1 MSSFNKLANL
11 HNVFFKK
18 AGPPIGNTKGSDN
31 RPPAPPRP
39 IGLPKGSDERPPS
52 GMPIGLSKKG
62 PEEGP
67 AESPRTPKMMPKKGP
82 EEGPADPRR
91 PQIPGLQKGNR
102 EDWDKNQRSNFTA
115 KSTGR
120 EPTQVEL
127 RHIMPHSGF
136 KLDPK
141 EPAWKSD
148 REIKAVRFGSDEPKR
163 TALNTAHT
171 PAPYSSPPDDPELAY
186 QSRLKQEFDDYT
198 FANPFGERDLKSNRI
213 FMNNRLGGILRAEG
227 QRPEGQRPNGPG
239 SDIRPPSEIEQ
250 RFTLPGHLKR
260 PPFDK
265 KDPTYGLE

>member
-11 HNVFFKK
+11 HRVFFKK

-52 GMPIGLSKKG
+52 KMPIRLSKKG

-102 EDWDKNQRSNFTA
+102 EDWDKNQRSNPTA
-115 KSTGR
+115 ESTGR

-148 REIKAVRFGSDEPKR
+148 AGKLPVQFGSDEPKR

-171 PAPYSSPPDDPELAY
+171 PEPYVPPPDDHMRAY
-186 QSRLKQEFDDYT
+186 QSNSEQKYDNHI
-198 FANPFGERDLKSNRI
+198 FANPFGNPVEGSNRV
-213 FMNNRLGGILRAEG
+213 FMSQEAL
-227 QRPEGQRPNGPG
+227 RPNGFG
-239 SDIRPPSEIEQ
+239 SNWLPPSEIKQ
-250 RFTLPGHLKR
+250 KMTLPIHLRR

>member
-1 MSSFNKLANL
+1 MRNFNKLANL
-11 HNVFFKK
+11 HRVFFKR
-18 AGPPIGNTKGSDN
+18 ADRFNSYESGDKGQGKYKPS
-31 RPPAPPRP
+31 
-39 IGLPKGSDERPPS
+39 PPS
-52 GMPIGLSKKG
+52 GNTLGG
-62 PEEGP
+62 PER
-67 AESPRTPKMMPKKGP
+67 APK
-82 EEGPADPRR
+82 
-91 PQIPGLQKGNR
+91 PQAPNLKAI
-102 EDWDKNQRSNFTA
+102 
-115 KSTGR
+115 
-120 EPTQVEL
+120 
-127 RHIMPHSGF
+127 
-136 KLDPK
+136 DPK
-141 EPAWKSD
+141 PNPIPNTIPKPETVHIPTEVSGKDPAWKSD
-148 REIKAVRFGSDEPKR
+148 RGNSPVRFGSDEPKR

-171 PAPYSSPPDDPELAY
+171 PAPYVPPPDDFDAAY

>member
-11 HNVFFKK
+11 HRVFFKK

-148 REIKAVRFGSDEPKR
+148 ADKLPVQFGSDEPKR

-171 PAPYSSPPDDPELAY
+171 PAPYVPPPDDFDAAY
-186 QSRLKQEFDDYT
+186 QSRLEQRFDNHV
-198 FANPFGERDLKSNRI
+198 FANPFGIPGGYSNRI
-213 FMNNRLGGILRAEG
+213 FMNPAL
-227 QRPEGQRPNGPG
+227 RPNGPG
-239 SDIRPPSEIEQ
+239 SNYLPPSEIKQ
-250 RFTLPGHLKR
+250 KITLPTHLRR

>member
-1 MSSFNKLANL
+1 M
-11 HNVFFKK
+11 FFKRAEEFSK
-18 AGPPIGNTKGSDN
+18 EISRPPIGLPKESEK

-82 EEGPADPRR
+82 PEGPADPRPR
-91 PQIPGLQKGNR
+91 QIPGLQKGNR
-102 EDWDKNQRSNFTA
+102 EDWDRWDRSFNPTA
-115 KSTGR
+115 KSTFGR

-127 RHIMPHSGF
+127 RHIMPHSGPQEF
-136 KLDPK
+136 IPK
-141 EPAWKSD
+141 DPAWKSD
-148 REIKAVRFGSDEPKR
+148 KGKLPVQFGSDEPKR

-171 PAPYSSPPDDPELAY
+171 PAPYVPPPDDFDAAY
-186 QSRLKQEFDDYT
+186 QSRLEQRFDNHV
-198 FANPFGERDLKSNRI
+198 FANPFGNRDEYSNRI
-213 FMNNRLGGILRAEG
+213 QMNQAL
-227 QRPEGQRPNGPG
+227 RPNGPG
-239 SDIRPPSEIEQ
+239 SNYLPPSEIKQ
-250 RFTLPGHLKR
+250 KITLPTHLRR